1 MNNNTIKRLAD
12 NPHYAMNDKELEA
25 LAKMLH
31 DEAEA
36 AKKEELSKELE
47 TAPVRKVNKNRVS
60 KTVPSLT
67 KTPTLQEDN
76 TDVDERG

>member
-1 MNNNTIKRLAD
+1 MNNKTIKRLAE
-12 NPHYAMNDKELEA
+12 NPHYAMNDKELEV

-47 TAPVRKVNKNRVS
+47 TAPVRKVNKNRIN
-60 KTVPSLT
+60 KAVPSLT

-76 TDVDERG
+76 TDVDERR

>member
-25 LAKMLH
+25 LAKLLH

-36 AKKEELSKELE
+36 AKADE
-47 TAPVRKVNKNRVS
+47 TPKVRKVNKNRIA
-60 KTVPSLT
+60 KTTPTLT
-67 KTPTLQEDN
+67 KTPTLQEDSN
-76 TDVDERG
+76 NVDERR

>member
-1 MNNNTIKRLAD
+1 
-12 NPHYAMNDKELEA
+12 MNDKELEA

-36 AKKEELSKELE
+36 AKADE
-47 TAPVRKVNKNRVS
+47 TPKVRKVNKNRVA
-60 KTVPSLT
+60 KTIPTLA

-76 TDVDERG
+76 TDVDERR

>member
-25 LAKMLH
+25 LAKLLH

-36 AKKEELSKELE
+36 AKTDE
-47 TAPVRKVNKNRVS
+47 TPKVRKVNKNRVT
-60 KTVPSLT
+60 KTTPTLT

-76 TDVDERG
+76 TDVDERR

>member
-1 MNNNTIKRLAD
+1 MNNNTIKKLAD

-36 AKKEELSKELE
+36 AKADE
-47 TAPVRKVNKNRVS
+47 TPKVRKVNKNRVA
-60 KTVPSLT
+60 KTTPTLT

-76 TDVDERG
+76 TDVDERR

>member
-25 LAKMLH
+25 LAKLLQ

-36 AKKEELSKELE
+36 AKADE
-47 TAPVRKVNKNRVS
+47 TPKVRKVNKNRVA
-60 KTVPSLT
+60 KTTPTLT

-76 TDVDERG
+76 NDVDERR

>member
-25 LAKMLH
+25 LAKLLQ

-36 AKKEELSKELE
+36 AKADE
-47 TAPVRKVNKNRVS
+47 TPKVRKVNKNRVA
-60 KTVPSLT
+60 KTTPTLT

-76 TDVDERG
+76 TDVDERR